1 MPKFS
6 LASARVNANMTQKQV
21 ADAMGVAT
29 TTIRNWEKGKSFPKQ
44 PAIEKLCELYGIPY
58 DFIDFSATT

>member
-1 MPKFS
+1 
-6 LASARVNANMTQKQV
+6 MTQKQV

>member
-6 LASARVNANMTQKQV
+6 LEAARVNAKMTQKQV